1 MLPSRL
7 RLESDKHLGRS
18 VVLFFFKQKTAYE
31 IHHGVAARTLDG
43 VDAEPFLDGWQC
55 GSVWGT
61 TWHGALENDG
71 FRQVFL
77 TEVASQAG
85 VRWRADPNSEGFAT
99 RRESMLDRL
108 ADAIE
113 HHLDTPALVALVG
126 IDL

>member
-1 MLPSRL
+1 
-7 RLESDKHLGRS
+7 
-18 VVLFFFKQKTAYE
+18 
-31 IHHGVAARTLDG
+31 VAARTPDG
-43 VDAEPFLDGWQC
+43 VDAEPFLDGWQR

-71 FRQVFL
+71 FRQAFL

-85 VRWRADPNSEGFAT
+85 VRWRADPHSQGFAT

-113 HHLDTPALVALVG
+113 QHLDTPALVALVG